1 MRPKLG
7 DIWNLKRLPARLNL
21 YETGALLGFADDN
34 MYCLVKHK
42 LLKPL
47 AESTA
52 GNALWFSAA
61 KIEEVYRD
69 SKWLARATKIARE
82 HIKSRNER
90 QKVTGQLRQAGLAPA
105 VPEDE

>member
-21 YETGALLGFADDN
+21 CETGSLLGFAEEN
-34 MYCLVKHK
+34 VYCLVKHK

-47 AESTA
+47 AESTR

-61 KIEEVYRD
+61 EIEELYRD
-69 SKWLARATKIARE
+69 SKWLGRATKIVRE
-82 HIKSRNER
+82 HIKIRNER
-90 QKVTGQLRQAGLAPA
+90 QKVTGRLRQAAITSATLK
-105 VPEDE
+105 EE